1 MKILDCHEIG
11 SMTVLFLDEELPVTN
26 WRSLRVDGVH
36 YEARMVMD
44 AGKNVIAVDGA
55 HDLTGKTVEFV

>member
-11 SMTVLFLDEELPVTN
+11 TMTVLFLDEELPLTD
-26 WRSLRVDGVH
+26 WRRLYIAGNS
-36 YEARMVMD
+36 YEPRMIMD

-55 HDLTGKTVEFV
+55 HDFTGKTIEFV

>member
-11 SMTVLFLDEELPVTN
+11 SMTVLFLDEELPVTD
-26 WRSLRVDGVH
+26 WRSLRVDGVR

-55 HDLTGKTVEFV
+55 HAPPGKPVEFV

>member
-11 SMTVLFLDEELPVTN
+11 NMTVLFLDEELPVTG
-26 WRSLRVDGVH
+26 WRSIRIDDVR

-44 AGKNVIAVDGA
+44 AGKNVIAVDGV

>member
-1 MKILDCHEIG
+1 
-11 SMTVLFLDEELPVTN
+11 MTVLFLDEELPVTD
-26 WRSLRVDGVH
+26 WRSLRVDGVR